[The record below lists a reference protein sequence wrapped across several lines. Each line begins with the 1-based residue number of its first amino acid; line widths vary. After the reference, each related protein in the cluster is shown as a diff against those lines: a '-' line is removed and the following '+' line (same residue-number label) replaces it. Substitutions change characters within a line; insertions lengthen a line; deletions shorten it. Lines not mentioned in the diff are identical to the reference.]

1 MTTKNAAAPRPPAG
15 VSLDEQLDWLRSMWE
30 IRYFEEEC
38 HRLFAQGLVR
48 GSTHLCQ
55 GQEGVAVGA
64 CRALRVTDTM
74 ACTYRGHGAVLA
86 KGAPLDRAFGE
97 ILGKADGL
105 CGGKGGSMHLT
116 DMTVGALGSFAII
129 GAHLPIVL
137 GAAFAAQYEGGDG
150 VSLCFFGDG
159 STNIGAFHESLNM
172 AAIWKLPAIFIC
184 ENNLYGEYSPIA
196 TTTPIERLADR
207 ASSYGIEGV
216 RIDGMDIGLVHETVA
231 AAVARARAGEGPAF
245 IEAMTYRYKGHSR
258 SDPGAYRP
266 DGELEAWME
275 RDPIPLF
282 ARTLTEAGTATAEQ
296 CEEIRA
302 TAETTVI
309 DALERAKG
317 WDEPAA
323 EARFE
328 DVLA

>member
-1 MTTKNAAAPRPPAG
+1 MSTENPTSHLPAG
-15 VSLDEQLDWLRSMWE
+15 VPLEEQLDWLRSMWE
-30 IRYFEEEC
+30 IRHFEEEC

-55 GQEGVAVGA
+55 GQEGVVVGA
-64 CRALRVTDTM
+64 CRALRITDTM

-97 ILGKADGL
+97 ILGKAEGL
-105 CGGKGGSMHLT
+105 CAGKGGSMHLT

-137 GAAFAAQYEGGDG
+137 GAAFAAQYDGGDG
-150 VSLCFFGDG
+150 VSVCFFGDG

-172 AAIWKLPAIFIC
+172 AAVWKLPAIFIC

-196 TTTPIERLADR
+196 TTTPVERLADR
-207 ASSYGIEGV
+207 AASYGIEGV
-216 RIDGMDIGLVHETVA
+216 RIDGMNVGLVHETA
-231 AAVARARAGEGPAF
+231 AGAVARARAGEGPAF

-266 DGELEAWME
+266 DGELEEWMT
-275 RDPIPLF
+275 RDPIVLF
-282 ARTLTEAGTATAEQ
+282 TRALVEAGTDAEA

-302 TAETTVI
+302 NAEATVTE
-309 DALERAKG
+309 ALERAMG
-317 WDEPAA
+317 WAEPTP
-323 EARFE
+323 ESRLE
-328 DVLA
+328 HVLA